1 MVLRAT
7 DEDVYEVMDS
17 RERCLAG
24 AGGSTILGLLF
35 LHFISRGMWNWE
47 LVYLLLASGICTFL
61 SLTAAIRMSR
71 QIMETRNCYLE
82 VTKECL
88 VVRQMESH
96 GNYESCRIFLDE
108 IEKIVE
114 GSRPG
119 IPEFYV
125 VLREN
130 AEKSFI
136 LLGQEEK
143 AGHIFLVKSF
153 GYKTAAFRR
162 FYRRLKWEVPGS
174 VHIVGT
180 KKQEL
185 WKMKK
190 PRGVFRVFAGL
201 FLLYLVPKIALLLFL

>member
-1 MVLRAT
+1 MLLRAT

-24 AGGSTILGLLF
+24 AGASTILGLIF
-35 LHFISRGMWNWE
+35 LRFISKGVWNWE
-47 LVYLLLASGICTFL
+47 LVYLLLASGICTILFL
-61 SLTAAIRMSR
+61 SVSIRMSR

-88 VVRQMESH
+88 VVRQMKSY
-96 GNYESCRIFLDE
+96 GKYESCRIFLDE

-125 VLREN
+125 VLRKD

-143 AGHIFLVKSF
+143 AGHLFLVRSF

-174 VHIVGT
+174 VNIVGT

-190 PRGVFRVFAGL
+190 NRGVFRILAWL
-201 FLLYLVPKIALLLFL
+201 LLLYLVPKIALLLFA